1 MLTSII
7 IALAA
12 LVPAAFPGGQPAIDK
27 YIANNLRYP
36 EMAKEIG
43 IEGVVP
49 LEFTIKTD
57 GSVGTI
63 KVVRM
68 IDPDLEQEA
77 IRLVKTMPKWTPAS
91 QDGTAVESVVTLQIP
106 FRLTPAD

>member
-12 LVPAAFPGGQPAIDK
+12 LVPATFPGGQAAIDK
-27 YIANNLRYP
+27 YIADNLKYP

-43 IEGVVP
+43 IEGIVP
-49 LEFTIKTD
+49 LEFTVKTD
-57 GSVGTI
+57 GTIGTI

-77 IRLVKTMPKWTPAS
+77 IRLVKTMPAWTPATD
-91 QDGTAVESVVTLQIP
+91 DGTAVESTVSLQIP
-106 FRLTPAD
+106 FRLNPAD